1 MVKAKVAR
9 ADLIKH
15 YVRYDVGTYR
25 GTKVLRIYFLI
36 FIIRWGEWFV
46 SHHDRF
52 APGIH
57 GTRCRIGDTVGLTI
71 VKAERIYAPYRESNQ
86 DPPVVHPVA

>member
-9 ADLIKH
+9 TDLSKYH
-15 YVRYDVGTYR
+15 VRYDVDTYK
-25 GTKVLRIYFLI
+25 GAKVQRIHFLI

-52 APGIH
+52 GPGIH
-57 GTRCRIGDTVGLTI
+57 GTGSRKGVTVGLTI
-71 VKAERIYAPYRESNQ
+71 VMAERICTLYRESNQ
-86 DPPVVHPVA
+86 NLSVVQPVA